1 MSTPAARI
9 ASASDHRPVDAAGSL
24 HGSTAEAPGAGPGP
38 DAGRAP
44 GHFEFPSRRQRTAA
58 TGGVM
63 ATMFLA
69 AMGQT
74 SLATAMPAIVTDL
87 GGFDRYTWA
96 VTAYLVASTVA
107 TPITGRL
114 ADVYGRRVFFVIGLA
129 ILVAGSAPAVLVT
142 TMTQLTALRAVQGVG
157 GGIVMTASMI
167 AIADLFAPEERGK
180 AQGVMGAVLFLATVA
195 GPLLAGVLADHASW
209 RWIFAVNVAAGLLVL
224 LVILRTLPAV
234 RPAADD
240 RAPDHAGM
248 LALALAV
255 TPVMVAVS
263 LAGEGHAWTA
273 PQVGGVLV
281 FGLVMTAVFVR
292 IESRADAPVMPLE
305 IYGNRTVATAV
316 ALTVLS
322 SFSLHGTVLFTPLF
336 FQGVQGVSAT
346 ASGGILAPLG
356 GGVVLGA
363 VVSGQLLSRTGGHY
377 RVLALVGGGLMT
389 VGVYCL
395 STMNQETGLDSA
407 AAYLVMAGAG
417 VGCITATVTVV
428 VQNAVPFAMVGVA
441 TSALQFYRLV
451 SSALGLAL
459 LGVVLAVR
467 FASRFDA
474 AFSDA
479 AGSVLAHA
487 RFDAIKSDPRLLG
500 DPAATDALR
509 AALAEAGP
517 AGDQAANELLDG
529 LNAAVAGAV
538 GDAFALCAAVTA
550 LSVVAA
556 LFLEPRRPAAA
567 AGRS

>member
-1 MSTPAARI
+1 MSTRAARI
-9 ASASDHRPVDAAGSL
+9 ASAGNL
-24 HGSTAEAPGAGPGP
+24 HGSAAETPGAEPGPHTGP
-38 DAGRAP
+38 DAGGAV

-58 TGGVM
+58 TIGVM

-74 SLATAMPAIVTDL
+74 GLATAMPAIVTDL

-129 ILVAGSAPAVLVT
+129 ILVAGSAPVALVT
-142 TMTQLTALRAVQGVG
+142 TMAQLTALRAVQGIG
-157 GGIVMTASMI
+157 GGIVMTASII

-195 GPLLAGVLADHASW
+195 GPLLAGVLTDWASW
-209 RWIFAVNVAAGLLVL
+209 RWIFAVNVAAGLLAL
-224 LVILRTLPAV
+224 FVILRTFPAV
-234 RPAADD
+234 RPAADA

-263 LAGEGHAWTA
+263 LAGAGHAWTA
-273 PQVGGVLV
+273 PHVGGILV

-292 IESRADAPVMPLE
+292 IESRADAPVMPLA
-305 IYGNRTVATAV
+305 IYGNRTVTTAV

-322 SFSLHGTVLFTPLF
+322 SFGLHATVLFTPLF
-336 FQGVQGVSAT
+336 FQGVQGMSAT
-346 ASGGILAPLG
+346 GSGGILAPLG

-377 RVLALVGGGLMT
+377 RVLTLMGGGLMT

-407 AAYLVMAGAG
+407 AAYLVMAGVG
-417 VGCITATVTVV
+417 MGCISATVTVA
-428 VQNAVPFAMVGVA
+428 VQNGVPFAMVGVA
-441 TSALQFYRLV
+441 TSALLFYRLV
-451 SSALGLAL
+451 SSALGVAL
-459 LGVVLAVR
+459 MGVVLAVR

-474 AFSDA
+474 ALSDA
-479 AGSVLAHA
+479 GSALAPA
-487 RFDAIKSDPRLLG
+487 QFDAIRNDPRLLG

-509 AALAEAGP
+509 AALAEAGS
-517 AGDQAANELLDG
+517 AGAQAADEVLDG
-529 LNAAVAGAV
+529 LNTAVAGAV

-550 LSVVAA
+550 LSVAAA
-556 LFLEPRRPAAA
+556 LFLEPRRSAGA
-567 AGRS
+567 AGES